1 MSVGMRRWRELFTS
15 GFPHLGFYSKVVLIW
30 ALIALALSW
39 MAFPLARHHIF
50 PDVDDALRLVQV
62 RDLIAGQG
70 WFDAYQHRINP
81 PAGVQMHWSRIV
93 DFPLAGAI
101 LALGLFF
108 KPDTAEVVAI
118 FAIPLILLLL
128 TLLLIARIGRHC
140 FDERTG
146 LIAVTISV
154 LVSAAILQLSP
165 LRIDH
170 HGWLILTSVL
180 ALNFLFTHKSGVGG
194 VGAGI
199 AMAVAMSI
207 SIETLPLSVVFGA
220 VCALRLLRGESYW
233 LGGYAASLGLS
244 SAALFLATRG
254 LGDMASHCDAMSPG
268 YLSGL
273 FIIAG
278 GSLLAELGFRHT
290 EGPKLLLTAII
301 IALSVA
307 VATLAVAYSAPHCLL
322 TGAFGELDPLVKALW
337 YDRVLEG
344 LPFWKQDL
352 NIAGLYVLFPVLS
365 SALAW
370 HAAASAQNDK
380 ILRWLRVDFAI
391 TLCGATILGAMVSR
405 SSATAGVFS
414 TIISSHYINS
424 IISKNDIHDIWGN
437 KIIKLLCI
445 ALISFPAL
453 PLLLFGSFYK
463 ETEQPEGKPCRYWEF
478 LPAFG
483 KESPAKVLAPLDL
496 GPVILE
502 RTPHSVVATGH
513 HRGNTGMRDVIAAFT
528 EPTDSAYQI
537 ISRHRPEW
545 IVVCPSANELKLYQQ
560 FSPDG
565 FWAEL
570 SRDEGPEWLRPVAIA
585 PESGMKAWRIIYK
598 DTEGLPPSIS
608 LK

>member
-1 MSVGMRRWRELFTS
+1 M
-15 GFPHLGFYSKVVLIW
+15 
-30 ALIALALSW
+30 
-39 MAFPLARHHIF
+39 
-50 PDVDDALRLVQV
+50 DV
-62 RDLIAGQG
+62 
-70 WFDAYQHRINP
+70 
-81 PAGVQMHWSRIV
+81 
-93 DFPLAGAI
+93 PLAGAI

-108 KPDTAEVVAI
+108 KPDTAEMVAI
-118 FAIPLILLLL
+118 FAVPLILLLL
-128 TLLLIARIGRHC
+128 TLLLIARTGRHC

-146 LIAVTISV
+146 LIAVTICV
-154 LVSAAILQLSP
+154 LVSSAILQLSP
-165 LRIDH
+165 LRVDH

-207 SIETLPLSVVFGA
+207 SIETLPLSVVFGV

-244 SAALFLATRG
+244 SAVLFLATRG

-273 FIIAG
+273 FVIAG
-278 GSLLAELGFRHT
+278 GSLLAELAFRHT
-290 EGPKLLLTAII
+290 ESQKLLLTTVV

-307 VATLAVAYSAPHCLL
+307 VAMLAVAYFAPRCLL

-352 NIAGLYVLFPVLS
+352 KIAALYVLFPAVG

-370 HAAASAQNDK
+370 HAAASAQNDATS
-380 ILRWLRVDFAI
+380 RWLRMDFAI

-405 SSATAGVFS
+405 ASATAGIFS
-414 TIISSHYINS
+414 TVLSSYYINL
-424 IISKNDIHDIWGN
+424 IISKNNIQEIWSK
-437 KIIKLLCI
+437 KIIRI
-445 ALISFPAL
+445 SSIVLISFPAL
-453 PLLLFGSFYK
+453 PLLLFGYFHK
-463 ETEQPEGKPCRYWEF
+463 ETEQSEGKPCRYWEF

-513 HRGNTGMRDVIAAFT
+513 HRGNAGMRDVIAAFT

-537 ISRHRPEW
+537 ISRHRPGW
-545 IVVCPSANELKLYQQ
+545 LVVCPSANELKLYQQ

-598 DTEGLPPSIS
+598 DDEGLPPSIS